1 MSRSEAYL
9 AGQRGPS
16 CRLAEAGRSSGQ
28 PEACSGADRGLRRAS
43 WPTPEPACFRPTQVP
58 GCDKNMPGCL
68 MAMARVNR
76 PSVMVYGGTIRAGCR
91 PDRTDDKLDI
101 ISAFEAYGKFT
112 AGAAPAQEAPA
123 FRRPP

>member
-1 MSRSEAYL
+1 M
-9 AGQRGPS
+9 
-16 CRLAEAGRSSGQ
+16 
-28 PEACSGADRGLRRAS
+28 
-43 WPTPEPACFRPTQVP
+43 P

-123 FRRPP
+123 FSRPP

>member
-1 MSRSEAYL
+1 VLREASGEP
-9 AGQRGPS
+9 AGQGVSP
-16 CRLAEAGRSSGQ
+16 
-28 PEACSGADRGLRRAS
+28 P
-43 WPTPEPACFRPTQVP
+43 CFRPAQVP

-112 AGAAPAQEAPA
+112 AGGSGTLESAALVAPLLARAPASPI
-123 FRRPP
+123 

>member
-1 MSRSEAYL
+1 
-9 AGQRGPS
+9 
-16 CRLAEAGRSSGQ
+16 
-28 PEACSGADRGLRRAS
+28 
-43 WPTPEPACFRPTQVP
+43 
-58 GCDKNMPGCL
+58 MPGCL

-112 AGAAPAQEAPA
+112 AGGSGALESAGLTLAGATACSGLTLASWDCRELTVVG
-123 FRRPP
+123 RGGVSSREPP